1 MEALGYASGP
11 PHGRG
16 SQSTVSLRSSSSA
29 GSSSESPSLFQS
41 SGSTASLVAVPPGDN
56 NGGAGV
62 NARYYNPVVMSFI
75 RDDWI
80 QQQMHRRQAD
90 YTVYQQTRV
99 VTGTWN
105 VNAKKPPSPAE
116 AARIVQW
123 LDARTSP
130 ASAASKKPAPLPDI
144 VALGFQEIVDLNAV
158 NVVVNS
164 TMTVQRSSAWEDVVV
179 TALNDHL
186 AAAYASATQEPRH
199 QYKLVL
205 EKHLVGILLLVIV
218 RTDHL
223 EYVREVFGATAG
235 VGIMGM
241 MGNKGG
247 AAVRLSFYDSTLCFV
262 CSHLAAH
269 RENVTGRNADYHNIL
284 GKIQFV
290 GDNDE
295 ECPNDMRYEVF
306 SLECGV
312 GADRHLTSTCPC
324 CSCKILLGI
333 SPARRPS

>member
-1 MEALGYASGP
+1 MEALGFSPASAA
-11 PHGRG
+11 HGRG
-16 SQSTVSLRSSSSA
+16 SHAGSHAGSQSTASVRSSL
-29 GSSSESPSLFQS
+29 SSSESPSLAGS
-41 SGSTASLVAVPPGDN
+41 SAESTAALMAVPPGDS
-56 NGGAGV
+56 GGAG
-62 NARYYNPVVMSFI
+62 ARYYNPVVMSFI

-90 YTVYQQTRV
+90 YTVYQKTRV
-99 VTGTWN
+99 LAGTWN
-105 VNAKKPPSPAE
+105 VNAKKPPAPAD
-116 AARIVQW
+116 AAQIVQW
-123 LDARTSP
+123 LDARTAP
-130 ASAASKKPAPLPDI
+130 AVGSKKPAPLPDI

-164 TMTVQRSSAWEDVVV
+164 TMSVQRSSAWEDVIV

-186 AAAYASATQEPRH
+186 AAGYASATQEPRH

-218 RTDHL
+218 RADHL
-223 EYVREVFGATAG
+223 EHVREVFGATAG

-269 RENVTGRNADYHNIL
+269 RENVTGRNADYQNIL
-284 GKIQFV
+284 SKIQFV

-295 ECPNDMRYEVF
+295 ECPNDMRYALVF
-306 SLECGV
+306 IHCGGV
-312 GADRHLTSTCPC
+312 
-324 CSCKILLGI
+324 
-333 SPARRPS
+333 